1 MALSYLADLSW
12 LSILL
17 LIGILCSIISLR
29 ANIPKLLLLI
39 LAGVGVGYTGWVH
52 FSTSF
57 LTSFGI
63 FALIMIVFDA
73 TSKFKLREISILS
86 PRALRLSA
94 IFLGMNLVFLT
105 LATHLFFGGKFTLT
119 SVLISLLFSTL
130 MSGTDAGVILSSL
143 KDGTGKIVRFLELE
157 SVLNT
162 PINVIFPLIILF
174 WFQGTLLASDMVV
187 FFFRGIMAGVGTG
200 LVLGLISFKLMKKKY
215 IETLSP
221 LVIIAVALI
230 SYTLAENIGGNGV
243 LSVTTLGVVFGWSA
257 IKEKESL
264 KKFVT
269 IFTNFLTI
277 VIFILLGLFIAL
289 PSTWD
294 FFIKSLALFGIYVV
308 IRFVSVLISTWK
320 ASDMNMRERVFMSLN
335 AAKGVAVASI
345 AFILMTTLADP
356 TLNLGAPEL
365 SALDII
371 IKLALLFILY
381 SIVLS
386 SITIRFT
393 NFFLGSEVKE

>member
-1 MALSYLADLSW
+1 MAVNYLADLSW

-17 LIGILCSIISLR
+17 LVGILCSIIALR
-29 ANIPKLLLLI
+29 VRLPQMLLLI
-39 LAGVGVGYTGWVH
+39 LAGVGIGYTGWVD

-57 LTSFGI
+57 LTSFGV

-86 PRALRLSA
+86 PRALRLS
-94 IFLGMNLVFLT
+94 IVFLLMNLIFLT
-105 LATHLFFGGKFTLT
+105 LATHLLFDGRLTVT
-119 SVLISLLFSTL
+119 SVLISLLFSAL
-130 MSGTDAGVILSSL
+130 MSGTDAGAVLSSL
-143 KDGTGKIVRFLELE
+143 KDGAGRIIRLIELE

-162 PINVIFPLIILF
+162 PITVIFPLIILF
-174 WFQGTLLASDMVV
+174 WFQGTLQASDVVV

-200 LVLGLISFKLMKKKY
+200 LVLGLVSFKLMKRKY
-215 IETLSP
+215 IETISP
-221 LVIIAVALI
+221 LVVIAVALI

-243 LSVTTLGVVFGWSA
+243 LSVTTLGIVFGWSA

-289 PSTWD
+289 PSD
-294 FFIKSLALFGIYVV
+294 KGFFIKSIILFGIYMAIRV
-308 IRFVSVLISTWK
+308 ISVFVSMWGANDLGIK
-320 ASDMNMRERVFMSLN
+320 ERMFISLN
-335 AAKGVAVASI
+335 ISKGVAVASI

-356 TLNLGAPEL
+356 VLKLGPLELAALNNM
-365 SALDII
+365 IQ
-371 IKLALLFILY
+371 LALLFILY
-381 SIVLS
+381 TIVVS
-386 SITIRFT
+386 SISLRFT
-393 NFFLGSEVKE
+393 QFFLSRGNGK